1 MRHFLIAG
9 LIAGAFATP
18 AFAQVAPPPPGP
30 QAGFHVEGLLG
41 YDSARIYQDSDGGL
55 LYGIGAGYDF
65 RAGRILLGITAEAV
79 ESTNHGCIQGLAV
92 PGDSLCS
99 RAGRDLYIGGRAG
112 ANVARNVLLYATAGY
127 TNARF
132 RVDYDDGTP
141 GGTSTFG
148 YSQNL
153 DGARV
158 GLGAELGIGRNAFIR
173 TEARYSNYEGGSDR
187 GQVVGGFGF
196 RF

>member
-1 MRHFLIAG
+1 MRNFLIAG
-9 LIAGAFATP
+9 LIAGTLATP
-18 AFAQVAPPPPGP
+18 ALAQDAPPPPGP
-30 QAGFHVEGLLG
+30 PAGFHVEGIVG

-65 RAGRILLGITAEAV
+65 RAGQVLVGIVGEAV
-79 ESTNHGCIQGLAV
+79 ESTNRGCIDNFAV

-99 RAGRDLYIGGRAG
+99 RAGRDLYIGARAG
-112 ANVARNVLLYATAGY
+112 VNVARNVLLYATAGY

-132 RVDYDDGTP
+132 RVDYNDAP
-141 GGTSTFG
+141 GGTNTFG
-148 YSQNL
+148 YSENL

-158 GLGAELGIGRNAFIR
+158 GLGAEFGIGRNAFIR
-173 TEARYSNYEGGSDR
+173 TEARYSNYERGSDR
-187 GQVVGGFGF
+187 GQFVGGFGF

>member
-9 LIAGAFATP
+9 LMAGAFAVP
-18 AFAQVAPPPPGP
+18 AFAQDAPPPSGP
-30 QAGFHVEGLLG
+30 PAGFHVEGLAG
-41 YDSARIYQDSDGGL
+41 YDSAQIYQDNDGGL

-65 RAGRILLGITAEAV
+65 RAGPILLGIAGEAIDT
-79 ESTNHGCIQGLAV
+79 TNRGCIDGLAV

-99 RAGRDLYIGGRAG
+99 RAGRDLYIGARAG
-112 ANVARNVLLYATAGY
+112 TNVARNVLLYATAGY

-141 GGTSTFG
+141 GGTNDFG

-153 DGARV
+153 DGVRV
-158 GLGAELGIGRNAFIR
+158 GLGAEFGIGRNAFIR
-173 TEARYSNYEGGSDR
+173 TEGRYSNYQGDSGR
-187 GQVVGGFGF
+187 GQVIGGFGF